1 MANEKLGTSMV
12 IGLEVA
18 LAVIISVL
26 VFLRTIFLWL
36 GFVMGD
42 TIVIML
48 VFSQIVVT
56 IASIG
61 LGCGH
66 GPADIAKTVGHL
78 VSGIAMAFYSTIYL
92 YYVLMWI
99 EFVAFFFALILA
111 LWNSRACTRLTRQ
124 G

>member
-26 VFLRTIFLWL
+26 VFFRTIFSWL

-42 TIVIML
+42 TIVIIL
-48 VFSQIVVT
+48 VLSQLVVT
-56 IASIG
+56 IASVG

-78 VSGIAMAFYSTIYL
+78 VSAIAMAFYSTVYL
-92 YYVLMWI
+92 YSILMWV
-99 EFVAFFFALILA
+99 EFIAFFFALVLA
-111 LWNSRACTRLTRQ
+111 LYNSRACTKLTRQ